1 MDELR
6 WALLL
11 LGVIVIL
18 AVYVYTRR
26 QGRAGD
32 VAGDDTAT
40 PGAGRADPMI
50 RGEDLWGDDEQPLAT
65 RRAEPAL
72 RDGASL
78 GADDEEVPALSLD
91 ERPGEPD
98 TGVDRAGPAEASAVN
113 PDLEQPAGAP
123 GGDGPTVNPEKI
135 VAMRV
140 AAREGR
146 TIEAEALVLKLRE
159 QGLRHGRFSIF
170 HRHADEGSG
179 PPLFSVAS
187 MTEPGSFDLTTLR
200 ETRLPGVTLF
210 MVLPGPGDPVA
221 SFEAMVATAR
231 AIAGALDGEVLDES
245 GSTWSVQRERYVR
258 EELIQYR
265 LQHPQRT

>member
-26 QGRAGD
+26 QGREDD
-32 VAGDDTAT
+32 VAEGDTAN

-50 RGEDLWGDDEQPLAT
+50 RGEDLWGDDEQPLTST
-65 RRAEPAL
+65 RVEPGL
-72 RDGASL
+72 RGDASL
-78 GADDEEVPALSLD
+78 ATDEEEEPALSLD
-91 ERPGEPD
+91 KPPGEPD
-98 TGVDRAGPAEASAVN
+98 TGIDHAGPVEGSAVN
-113 PDLEQPAGAP
+113 PGLNQPAGAP
-123 GGDGPTVNPEKI
+123 GGDGPTIDPEKI

-140 AAREGR
+140 AAREGQ